1 MSTPS
6 TAQQGSSHQT
16 TPPQPAPP
24 PPADEPTPTNR
35 AARRRKGK
43 GVDPATAADGHHG
56 AAGGSAHARTTPQ
69 GRRINP
75 VRRTG

>member
-1 MSTPS
+1 MSVQPIPS
-6 TAQQGSSHQT
+6 
-16 TPPQPAPP
+16 PARP
-24 PPADEPTPTNR
+24 DEPVAANR

-43 GVDPATAADGHHG
+43 TTDPALLQHGLADQ
-56 AAGGSAHARTTPQ
+56 AGRARTTAR

>member
-1 MSTPS
+1 MSIQPIPS
-6 TAQQGSSHQT
+6 
-16 TPPQPAPP
+16 PASP
-24 PPADEPTPTNR
+24 DEPVATNR

-43 GVDPATAADGHHG
+43 STDPALLQHGLAEQAAR
-56 AAGGSAHARTTPQ
+56 ARTTAR

>member
-1 MSTPS
+1 MSVQPVPS
-6 TAQQGSSHQT
+6 
-16 TPPQPAPP
+16 PEQPVAS
-24 PPADEPTPTNR
+24 NR

-43 GVDPATAADGHHG
+43 TTDPAVLQHGLADLAGRARTAA
-56 AAGGSAHARTTPQ
+56 R

>member
-1 MSTPS
+1 MSVQP
-6 TAQQGSSHQT
+6 H
-16 TPPQPAPP
+16 PPPEQPA
-24 PPADEPTPTNR
+24 AANR

-43 GVDPATAADGHHG
+43 TTDPAVLQHGQADR
-56 AAGGSAHARTTPQ
+56 AGRARTTAR